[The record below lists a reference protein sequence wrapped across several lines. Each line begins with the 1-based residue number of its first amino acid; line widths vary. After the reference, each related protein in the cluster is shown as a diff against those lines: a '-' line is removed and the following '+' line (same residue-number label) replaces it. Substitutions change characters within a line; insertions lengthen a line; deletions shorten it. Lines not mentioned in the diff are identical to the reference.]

1 MAAHIIRGRMRT
13 ALTAG
18 LAATC
23 ALAGCGGDDESA
35 REQAAKVPAGHT
47 VEVTATEY
55 RFEPSAVEVA
65 GGAQTVRFKLDNAGA
80 VAHDLRVR
88 RGADDLGGTPIFA
101 PGRSAGARMKLTPG
115 SYEIFCSVPGHE
127 EQGMRGTLIVR

>member
-13 ALTAG
+13 ALTVG
-18 LAATC
+18 LATVWVF
-23 ALAGCGGDDESA
+23 AGCGGEDDSA
-35 REQAAKVPAGHT
+35 PEQPVKVPVGHT

-55 RFEPSAVEVA
+55 RFEPRAIELA
-65 GGAQTVRFKLDNAGA
+65 GGAQTARFKLENDGA
-80 VAHDLRVR
+80 LAHDLRVR

-101 PGRSAGARMKLTPG
+101 SGRSAGARVKLTPG
-115 SYEIFCSVPGHE
+115 SYEIVCSVPGHE